1 MLNTPGVKKSATS
14 ISEASIK
21 DLRLDSKIQ
30 ELPLYDFQVA
40 PTDLGIKVAEMFE
53 SHPLL
58 PGVVLTN
65 GNQFSGMISRRR
77 FLEYISRPFGRELFL
92 KRPLKSLYRFAQ
104 TDTLIFPSDTLI
116 VDAARRSLQRSQE
129 LLYEPIVVQHPT
141 QVYQMLDVHELLV
154 AQSYIHEL
162 ATKLLKQQTQT
173 QMIQTEKLASL
184 GQMVAGVAHEIRNP
198 VTCILGNLGFLTN
211 YSQDI
216 MRLLSA
222 YEGETA
228 NTSEQIEELKEEIEY
243 EFLKEDMPEIL
254 KSMKVGAER
263 LNELVTSLRS
273 FSHMDGANRK
283 EANIHECID
292 STLLILKNRIK
303 HSIRVVKNYGDL
315 PLVNCYSGQLS
326 QVFMNLISNAIDA
339 LEEVKGEKSY
349 SPVIKIE
356 TELMESYEGDFVS
369 SELIHNLGF
378 EQQEETNNLSQANLN
393 REFSVGEEEENT
405 KKPSWVAIRI
415 SDNGPG
421 IPPEIQRRIF
431 EVFFTTK
438 PVGKGTGLG
447 LAITHQIVTE
457 KHSGKLNLHST
468 PGTGTEFEI
477 LLPLV

>member
-1 MLNTPGVKKSATS
+1 MLNTSSVEKSVTPM
-14 ISEASIK
+14 SEASIK
-21 DLRLDSKIQ
+21 DLRLDSTIQ
-30 ELPLYDFQVA
+30 ELPLYDFQIEA
-40 PTDLGIKVAEMFE
+40 TDLGMKVAQMFE
-53 SHPLL
+53 SNPLL
-58 PGVVLTN
+58 PGVVLRN
-65 GNQFSGMISRRR
+65 GNQFAGMISRRR

-129 LLYEPIVVQHPT
+129 LLYEPIVVQHPP
-141 QVYQMLDVHELLV
+141 QVYRMLDVHQLLV

-162 ATKLLKQQTQT
+162 ATKLLRQQTQA

-222 YEGETA
+222 YEGEITHP
-228 NTSEQIEELKEEIEY
+228 SEEIEELKEEIEFQ
-243 EFLKEDMPEIL
+243 FLKEDLPEIIQ
-254 KSMKVGAER
+254 SMKVGSER

-292 STLLILKNRIK
+292 STLLILKNRLK
-303 HSIRVVKNYGDL
+303 HSIKVVKNYGDL
-315 PLVNCYSGQLS
+315 PLVSCYSGQIS

-339 LEEVKGEKSY
+339 LEEVKWEGSH
-349 SPVIKIE
+349 SPAIKIE
-356 TELMESYEGDFVS
+356 TELIESYEGDSIS
-369 SELIHNLGF
+369 SELIKNLIF
-378 EQQEETNNLSQANLN
+378 ERKGEIDNLSQIDDK
-393 REFSVGEEEENT
+393 RELIVAQEERNT